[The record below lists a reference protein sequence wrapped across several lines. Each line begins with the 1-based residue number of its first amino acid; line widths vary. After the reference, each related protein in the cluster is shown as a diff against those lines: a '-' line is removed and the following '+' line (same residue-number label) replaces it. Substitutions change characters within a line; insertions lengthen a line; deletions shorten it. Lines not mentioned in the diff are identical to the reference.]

1 MNGVRAY
8 YYEDSGGKGVILTY
22 KNRVIRFKDKV
33 NRITVKRK
41 NVERIA
47 DSFEDCYF
55 SDSDFKKLWES
66 RDNTLTYEDNAEKF
80 IEGLDYFFIFFISK

>member
-8 YYEDSGGKGVILTY
+8 YYEDSDGKGVILTY

-33 NRITVKRK
+33 NGITVKRK

-66 RDNTLTYEDNAEKF
+66 RDNTLTYGDNAEKF
-80 IEGLDYFFIFFISK
+80 IEGLDYCYIFFISK

>member
-22 KNRVIRFKDKV
+22 ENRVIGFKGRV
-33 NRITVKRK
+33 NGIIIKRK
-41 NVERIA
+41 NTERIA

-55 SDSDFKKLWES
+55 SDNDFKKLWKS
-66 RDNTLTYEDNAEKF
+66 RDNTLTYGDNAEKF
-80 IEGLDYFFIFFISK
+80 IESLDFCCVIFISK